1 MPLTLASQWQTV
13 GSNLAKGGV
22 VSSNLIVRSMLS
34 GNYRLRLSPA
44 GLPAG
49 LPELRLSAVFALHVN
64 LQVFVNVQHGRQIA
78 PAVHKFQN
86 TFWRVSI
93 S

>member
-1 MPLTLASQWQTV
+1 
-13 GSNLAKGGV
+13 
-22 VSSNLIVRSMLS
+22 
-34 GNYRLRLSPA
+34 
-44 GLPAG
+44 
-49 LPELRLSAVFALHVN
+49 